1 MSKEVGLI
9 EKLEKW
15 VAEHP
20 EAADAPTIN
29 VTTQKEFTIRGILNE
44 LIKERDTKV
53 AIVDKETLEIK
64 RQIEKWLG

>member
-29 VTTQKEFTIRGILNE
+29 VTTQKEFTIRGILKE